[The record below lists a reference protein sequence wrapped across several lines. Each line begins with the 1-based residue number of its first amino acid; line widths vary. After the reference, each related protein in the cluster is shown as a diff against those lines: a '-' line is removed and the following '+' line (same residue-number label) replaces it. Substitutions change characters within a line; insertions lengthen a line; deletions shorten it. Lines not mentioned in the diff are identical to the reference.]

1 MVAVALAAGPGT
13 PDEPVAF
20 FLVGDTHILATKEDP
35 EKLDDRS
42 AALTAGLVNMLN
54 KLPGTEIPESAGG
67 GTVAPR
73 GLIHAGD
80 IIDTGDA
87 KKLKAQATEWTTF
100 ADWYGLTG
108 KDGKLKMPIYE
119 VHGNH
124 DGARGDSMVVKKIIE
139 RNKNR
144 PGVTNVSKNGV
155 HYSWDW
161 GRVHFVNL
169 GVIVGQVDDVMRKRR
184 YGTLGSLD
192 FLIADLKE
200 KVGTSGRPVVI
211 THHVDMLRYSQPLP
225 VDDKKAESM
234 EWDPADVKGYYDALR
249 GYNIAGILYG
259 HTHARTIY
267 RWDGSAKAA
276 KEGIPVFNVSKS
288 SHFSTQT
295 QAFFYI
301 EVRKDTVLCR
311 EYQTKDGW
319 ETGSW
324 AAQTWS
330 APIARVEK
338 LAP

>member
-1 MVAVALAAGPGT
+1 
-13 PDEPVAF
+13 
-20 FLVGDTHILATKEDP
+20 
-35 EKLDDRS
+35 
-42 AALTAGLVNMLN
+42 
-54 KLPGTEIPESAGG
+54 
-67 GTVAPR
+67 
-73 GLIHAGD
+73 
-80 IIDTGDA
+80 
-87 KKLKAQATEWTTF
+87 
-100 ADWYGLTG
+100 
-108 KDGKLKMPIYE
+108 
-119 VHGNH
+119 
-124 DGARGDSMVVKKIIE
+124 MVVKKIIE

-225 VDDKKAESM
+225 VDDKKAESNGVGPCRR
-234 EWDPADVKGYYDALR
+234 EGLLRRLRATTLR
-249 GYNIAGILYG
+249 GSFMDTLMPAPSTVG
-259 HTHARTIY
+259 TVPPRP
-267 RWDGSAKAA
+267 RRKDFR
-276 KEGIPVFNVSKS
+276 FNVSKS
-288 SHFSTQT
+288 SHLTRRRR
-295 QAFFYI
+295 FYI
-301 EVRKDTVLCR
+301 EVRNDTVLCR

-338 LAP
+338 LPRKQRAAHEVIAPQGR